1 MSQQWSGAMR
11 RWTLVAATALL
22 ATGKVALADGLAPPA
37 ACCAAPTWS
46 GVYAGFQ
53 AGGAWSDTGWTFPFA
68 ESFNTAPGQHF
79 ATQPGGGLAG
89 GQVGFNQQLGGIV
102 LGGELAFVGTEA
114 RQTLTAPAMFADD
127 RFKTS
132 FSDLL
137 TLTARAG
144 IPLGNSL
151 LYAKAG
157 YADAHV
163 DLSAFSTATGISGDA
178 SRTAD
183 GWTAGAGWEYRIG
196 RSLVFGVEYD
206 YVDLSASRFSGTTGG
221 AAPGLPFK
229 IDLDDLH
236 AHMVVA
242 RLSILLDRGP
252 TAAASTK

>member
-1 MSQQWSGAMR
+1 MR
-11 RWTLVAATALL
+11 GWMLAAATLL
-22 ATGKVALADGLAPPA
+22 ATGSGALADGSVPPGSV

-53 AGGAWSDTGWTFPFA
+53 AGGAWSDTGWTFPFV

-79 ATQPGGGLAG
+79 SASPGGGLAG

-102 LGGELAFVGTEA
+102 LGGELAFVGTEV
-114 RQTLTAPAMFADD
+114 RQTLTGPATFAGDT
-127 RFKTS
+127 FKTS
-132 FSDLL
+132 ASDLL

-144 IPLGNSL
+144 VPVGNSL

-163 DLSAFSTATGISGDA
+163 DLGAFSTASGISGDA
-178 SRTAD
+178 SRTAG

-206 YVDLSASRFSGTTGG
+206 YVDLSASHLSGSTGG

-229 IDLDDLH
+229 VDLD
-236 AHMVVA
+236 AVHMNAVMA
-242 RLSILLDRGP
+242 RLSILLDRSP
-252 TAAASTK
+252 TASASTK

>member
-1 MSQQWSGAMR
+1 MR
-11 RWTLVAATALL
+11 RW
-22 ATGKVALADGLAPPA
+22 ALAAAVLLVTESAAQADGSGPPGSA

-53 AGGAWSDTGWTFPFA
+53 AGGAWSDTGWTFPFV
-68 ESFNTAPGQHF
+68 ESFNSASGQHF

-89 GQVGFNQQLGGIV
+89 GQVGFNQQFGGIV
-102 LGGELAFVGTEA
+102 LGGELAFVGTEV
-114 RQTLTAPAMFADD
+114 RQTLTGSATFAGD
-127 RFKTS
+127 KTS
-132 FSDLL
+132 ASDLL

-144 IPLGNSL
+144 VPVGNSL

-178 SRTAD
+178 SRTTG

-206 YVDLSASRFSGTTGG
+206 YVDLSASRFSGATGG

-229 IDLDDLH
+229 VDFDDLH

-252 TAAASTK
+252 TASASTK

>member
-1 MSQQWSGAMR
+1 MR
-11 RWTLVAATALL
+11 RWALVSATALL

-53 AGGAWSDTGWTFPFA
+53 AGGAWSDTGWTFPFV

-89 GQVGFNQQLGGIV
+89 GQVGFNQQFGGIV

-114 RQTLTAPAMFADD
+114 RETLLGSGPFADD

-132 FSDLL
+132 VSDLL
-137 TLTARAG
+137 TLAARAG

-163 DLSAFSTATGISGDA
+163 DLSAFSTATGITGDA
-178 SRTAD
+178 SRTAG

-206 YVDLSASRFSGTTGG
+206 YVDLSASRFSGATGG
-221 AAPGLPFK
+221 AAPDLPFK
-229 IDLDDLH
+229 VDLDPVRMN
-236 AHMVVA
+236 AVMA
-242 RLSILLDRGP
+242 RLSILLDRSPGQS
-252 TAAASTK
+252 ASMK